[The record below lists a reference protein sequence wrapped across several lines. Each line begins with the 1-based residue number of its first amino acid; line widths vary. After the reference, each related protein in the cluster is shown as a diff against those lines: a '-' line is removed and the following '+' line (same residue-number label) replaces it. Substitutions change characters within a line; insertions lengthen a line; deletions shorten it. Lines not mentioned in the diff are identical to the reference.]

1 MTQPKCKL
9 LPAIIVIVMLS
20 FVPDSGASEYAGRG
34 GWGAHESVYRVK
46 CRAEHSET
54 KEQRDVDVGTAF
66 GHKSGNVLSANHVV
80 DECIGVGGTILLV
93 PSEGTDSI
101 AKVVSRDAGLDLV
114 LLKPN
119 DGFVKSHIPIATND
133 KMVMGS
139 QVSSWGFP
147 GGYTEKDPLLTVG
160 FLAGISPDL
169 LNRSIKR
176 WVINA
181 AINKG
186 NSGGPLLET
195 ATPSVI
201 GVVILKYSPLGDDIK
216 KELKKISKNGS
227 AEAKLLAQALINV
240 GEGAQMVIAQSVRAT
255 DLRAFLRQAGVEP

>member
-1 MTQPKCKL
+1 M
-9 LPAIIVIVMLS
+9 
-20 FVPDSGASEYAGRG
+20 
-34 GWGAHESVYRVK
+34 VK
-46 CRAEHSET
+46 PSL
-54 KEQRDVDVGTAF
+54 
-66 GHKSGNVLSANHVV
+66 GHY
-80 DECIGVGGTILLV
+80 T
-93 PSEGTDSI
+93 
-101 AKVVSRDAGLDLV
+101 
-114 LLKPN
+114 
-119 DGFVKSHIPIATND
+119 
-133 KMVMGS
+133 
-139 QVSSWGFP
+139 SWGFP

>member
-1 MTQPKCKL
+1 M
-9 LPAIIVIVMLS
+9 
-20 FVPDSGASEYAGRG
+20 
-34 GWGAHESVYRVK
+34 
-46 CRAEHSET
+46 
-54 KEQRDVDVGTAF
+54 
-66 GHKSGNVLSANHVV
+66 
-80 DECIGVGGTILLV
+80 
-93 PSEGTDSI
+93 
-101 AKVVSRDAGLDLV
+101 
-114 LLKPN
+114 
-119 DGFVKSHIPIATND
+119 
-133 KMVMGS
+133 
-139 QVSSWGFP
+139 
-147 GGYTEKDPLLTVG
+147 G